1 MPRPTSDVHA
11 FEAHA
16 TDADLDDLRARLAA
30 ARLPEAETVYRAAPD
45 PRRWEQ
51 GVPLADLVD
60 VVNYWRTGYDWRSFE
75 ARLDRIG
82 QFRTTIDDL
91 GIHFLHRRS
100 ARADATPLI
109 LTHGW
114 PGSVAEF
121 VDVVDELADP
131 EDADAPAFHVVVPS
145 LPGFGYSDKPATTG
159 WGTEKIAAAWVELMG
174 RLGYSKFAA
183 HGGDWGGVITT
194 VLGGRF
200 PAHVLGIHTTFA
212 EAPPGLTTDGLT
224 AAEREWTEETR
235 DFWRHRAAYAKQQA
249 TRPQTIGYSL
259 VDSPVGL
266 LAWILDK
273 FAEWSDT
280 EDSPFE
286 TISRDSILDDVTLYW
301 LTRTGASSARIYYE
315 SHNSLDPELRVDVPS
330 AITMYPRDI
339 EKYPRAVGA
348 GAVPADRPMEG
359 TRKRGTFPVAGG
371 SRVFRRRSA
380 GGPRGRAGRSSVNAA
395 GAAPEPCTPP
405 PRTARRPPSSPPGRA
420 AHRAAARPAAP
431 PVSGSSIARTAP
443 MPAGCAAQPGEE
455 GRVGHRG
462 RHDDERAAS
471 STAVPVRSPSCPP
484 GR

>member
-1 MPRPTSDVHA
+1 MNRLTSDVQA

-60 VVNYWRTGYDWRSFE
+60 IVNYWRTEYDWRSFE
-75 ARLDRIG
+75 ARLNRIG
-82 QFRTTIDDL
+82 QFRTTIDGL

-114 PGSVAEF
+114 PGSIAEF
-121 VDVVDELADP
+121 IDVVDELADP
-131 EDADAPAFHVVVPS
+131 KDPDAPAFHVVVPS

-159 WGTEKIAAAWVELMG
+159 WGAGKIAAAWVELMG

-200 PAHVLGIHTTFA
+200 PAHVLGIHTTLA
-212 EAPPGLTTDGLT
+212 QAPPGLTTDGLT
-224 AAEREWTEETR
+224 AAERKWTEDTR
-235 DFWRHRAAYAKQQA
+235 DFWLHHAAYAKQQA
-249 TRPQTIGYSL
+249 ARPQTIGYSL

-273 FAEWSDT
+273 FAEWTDT

-286 TISRDSILDDVTLYW
+286 TISRDRVLDDVTLYW

-315 SHNSLDPELRVDVPS
+315 SHGGVNSLDPELRVDVPS

-339 EKYPRAVGA
+339 EKCPRPWAQERYRQIVRWRTPESGGHFPSLEVPEYFVKDLQEGLAAVL
-348 GAVPADRPMEG
+348 
-359 TRKRGTFPVAGG
+359 
-371 SRVFRRRSA
+371 
-380 GGPRGRAGRSSVNAA
+380 AA
-395 GAAPEPCTPP
+395 N
-405 PRTARRPPSSPPGRA
+405 R
-420 AHRAAARPAAP
+420 
-431 PVSGSSIARTAP
+431 
-443 MPAGCAAQPGEE
+443 
-455 GRVGHRG
+455 
-462 RHDDERAAS
+462 
-471 STAVPVRSPSCPP
+471 
-484 GR
+484 

>member
-16 TDADLDDLRARLAA
+16 PDADLDDLRARLAA

-60 VVNYWRTGYDWRSFE
+60 VVNYWRTEYNWRSFE
-75 ARLDRIG
+75 ERLNRIG

-100 ARADATPLI
+100 TRADATPLI

-114 PGSVAEF
+114 PDSIVRF
-121 VDVVDELADP
+121 IDVVDELADP
-131 EDADAPAFHVVVPS
+131 KDADAPAFHVVVPS

-159 WGTEKIAAAWVELMG
+159 WGTEKIAAAWMELMG
-174 RLGYSKFAA
+174 RLGYGRFLA
-183 HGGDWGGVITT
+183 HGGDWGGNITT

-200 PAHVLGIHTTFA
+200 PAHVLGIHTTFT
-212 EAPPGLTTDGLT
+212 EGPPGLTTDGLT
-224 AAEREWTEETR
+224 AVEREWAAETR

-273 FAEWSDT
+273 FAEWTDT

-286 TISRDSILDDVTLYW
+286 TISIDSVLDDVTLYW
-301 LTRTGASSARIYYE
+301 LTRTGASAARIYYE
-315 SHNSLDPELRVDVPS
+315 SHNALDPELRVDVPS
-330 AITMYPRDI
+330 AITMYPRDV
-339 EKYPRAVGA
+339 EKAPRAWAQERYRQIVRWSLPDSG
-348 GAVPADRPMEG
+348 GHFPSLEVPGYFVKDLQEG
-359 TRKRGTFPVAGG
+359 LAEVL
-371 SRVFRRRSA
+371 
-380 GGPRGRAGRSSVNAA
+380 
-395 GAAPEPCTPP
+395 
-405 PRTARRPPSSPPGRA
+405 
-420 AHRAAARPAAP
+420 AAANVRL
-431 PVSGSSIARTAP
+431 SS
-443 MPAGCAAQPGEE
+443 C
-455 GRVGHRG
+455 
-462 RHDDERAAS
+462 
-471 STAVPVRSPSCPP
+471 
-484 GR
+484 